1 MASLFLGCTETPH
14 RFGPSGVETDW
25 KCGFTRS
32 RLESEKKWLKNQVTC
47 KFHANPGRDVPYLFC
62 KFYANEETWYDRD
75 VIHENFHQLILWRQ
89 NCARKSVE
97 SKKSHG
103 DHKAIEH
110 GLENRLDV
118 FPISSSILR
127 YTICK
132 NSVISCFQVLKSVSE
147 SKSNS
152 WFHGVHLYDSTFNW
166 KGLEALTKT
175 WQKRPRSWLSETC
188 WSCFTLLSVLVAVLA
203 KVWDLRQ
210 SETKRDFPDPFI
222 LG

>member
-1 MASLFLGCTETPH
+1 MHIWNLKLTSLLVDVAWRSHKKGSRDNRKWRAWRLAIPH
-14 RFGPSGVETDW
+14 IIYLLICYTTD
-25 KCGFTRS
+25 T
-32 RLESEKKWLKNQVTC
+32 T
-47 KFHANPGRDVPYLFC
+47 DYL
-62 KFYANEETWYDRD
+62 DRD
-75 VIHENFHQLILWRQ
+75 VIHENFDQLILWCQ

-110 GLENRLDV
+110 GLENGLDV
-118 FPISSSILR
+118 FPISSNILR

-188 WSCFTLLSVLVAVLA
+188 WSCFTLLSVLVAVFA